1 MCKGLQ
7 AGFARLNINPPM
19 GVDVNGYWVRRNAE
33 GILDDLEVNALA
45 LKNGDKTVVLITVDN
60 VGIAHVYYEQFTK
73 AISEKTGLPIEAIFL
88 HCTHTHT
95 GPSTLAP
102 ESRYTDK
109 ESYKVAK
116 KLSDDYKEFLL
127 VRCMDVA
134 TLALSDLKP
143 AKMGYG
149 VGLAPN
155 VAFVRRYRMKDGSVK
170 TNPGV
175 LNPDIV
181 EPIGKVD
188 ERVSVVRFDRE
199 GAETIV
205 LTNMGNHPDTV
216 GGNLISGDWP
226 TLTRHFVE
234 KSIDNVR
241 CIFFNG
247 PQGDVNHVNVHPT
260 KGDFNDMFN
269 DFDGCSRGYGH
280 TKYMARVV
288 TGGVLQAFD
297 KVNYVDDDEIKFM
310 QKKILIPANK
320 TETDDVALAEKYLKL
335 HSEGKDDEIPFKA
348 MMLTTVLAESAR
360 IVRMQTAPD
369 NFPFTLSAISIGS
382 VALVGFPGE
391 PFTAIGRALKETE
404 GYDLV
409 VPCCIV
415 NGYRGYF
422 PMQDSYDEGGYE
434 ARSSSYKAG
443 VGEKLIHYSK
453 ELLTELKNK

>member
-1 MCKGLQ
+1 MKTGLQ
-7 AGFARLNINPPM
+7 AGFARVNINPPL
-19 GVDVNGYWVRRNAE
+19 GIDINGYWVRRNAS
-33 GILDDLEVNALA
+33 GFLDNLEANALA
-45 LKNGDKTVVLITVDN
+45 LRNGDKTVVLIAVDN
-60 VGIAHVYYEQFTK
+60 VGIANIYYPEFRK
-73 AISEKTGLPIEAIFL
+73 KISEETSLPLDAIFL

-95 GPSTLAP
+95 GPSTMIT
-102 ESRYTDK
+102 ERDYTA
-109 ESYKVAK
+109 EEIPIYK
-116 KLSDDYKEFLL
+116 KLSDDYKDFLL
-127 VRCMDVA
+127 IRCIDVA
-134 TLALSDLKP
+134 KLAIADLKS

-149 VGLAPN
+149 VGKAPN
-155 VAFVRRYRMKDGSVK
+155 IAFVRRYRMKDGSVK

-181 EPIGKVD
+181 EPIGQVD

-226 TLTRHFVE
+226 TLTRHYVE
-234 KSIDNVR
+234 KAIDNTK

-247 PQGDVNHVNVHPT
+247 TQGDVNHVNVHPT

-297 KVNYVDDDEIKFM
+297 KVNYIENDELKFM
-310 QKKILIPANK
+310 QKTVQIPANK
-320 TETDDVALAEKYLKL
+320 SETDDLELAEKYLKL
-335 HSEGKDDEIPFKA
+335 HKEGKDEEIPFKA
-348 MMLTTVLAESAR
+348 MMLTTVLAESQR
-360 IVRMQTAPD
+360 IVRMKSAPD
-369 NFPFTLSAISIGS
+369 NFPFLLSAISIGN
-382 VALVGFPGE
+382 VAIIGIPGE
-391 PFTAIGRALKETE
+391 PFNAIGRALKQTE

-409 VPCCIV
+409 IPCCIV
-415 NGYRGYF
+415 NGYIGYF

-434 ARSSSYKAG
+434 ARSSSFKAG
-443 VGEKLIHYSK
+443 VGEKIVAYSK
-453 ELLTELKNK
+453 ELLIDMK

>member
-1 MCKGLQ
+1 MKTGLQ
-7 AGFARLNINPPM
+7 AGFARVNVNPPL
-19 GVDVNGYWVRRNAE
+19 GIDINGYWVRRTAE
-33 GILDDLEVNALA
+33 GFLDDLEVNALA
-45 LKNGDKTVVLITVDN
+45 LKNGDKTVLLIAVDN
-60 VGIAHVYYEQFTK
+60 VGIAQIFYDDFRK
-73 AISEKTGLPIEAIFL
+73 SISEKTGLPIEAVFL

-95 GPSTLAP
+95 GPSTSPAVDRYP
-102 ESRYTDK
+102 EEFQAR
-109 ESYKVAK
+109 AK
-116 KLSDDYKEFLL
+116 KLSEDYTAFLL

-134 TLALSDLKP
+134 VMAIADLKP

-149 VGLAPN
+149 VGNAPN
-155 VAFVRRYRMKDGSVK
+155 IAFVRRYRMKDGSVK

-188 ERVSVVRFDRE
+188 ERVSVLRFDRE

-234 KSIDNVR
+234 KSLDNTK

-260 KGDFNDMFN
+260 KGDFNGMFN
-269 DFDGCSRGYGH
+269 DFDGCSRGYEH

-297 KVNYVDDDEIKFM
+297 KVNYVDNDEIKYM
-310 QKKILIPANK
+310 QKIVEIPANK
-320 TETDDVALAEKYLKL
+320 TENDNVELAEKYLKL
-335 HSEGKDDEIPFKA
+335 HREGKDEEIPFKA

-369 NFPFTLSAISIGS
+369 NYPFLLSAISIGN
-382 VALVGFPGE
+382 VALIGLPGE
-391 PFTAIGRALKETE
+391 PFNAIGRAIKETE

-434 ARSSSYKAG
+434 ARSSSFKAG
-443 VGEKLIHYSK
+443 VGEKLITYAQ
-453 ELLTELKNK
+453 ELLKEMK